1 MRRSIFLRL
10 VEAASKC
17 CRLRRSA
24 VHGDLLVYPYKL
36 AVQVE
41 IVLEDFLRDSFRRP
55 SQLVGWDLAIGQR
68 SQCWGVLRGG
78 DSCGCNNDGVRYGTS
93 IANSRHIASSNPV
106 AGSLDRSFVNFRAG
120 KQLGLPR
127 N

>member
-10 VEAASKC
+10 EEAASKC

-78 DSCGCNNDGVRYGTS
+78 DSCGCDSDGVRYGTR
-93 IANSRHIASSNPV
+93 IAICDHCLEPPGSRLFGPV
-106 AGSLDRSFVNFRAG
+106 LFVNFRAG
-120 KQLGLPR
+120 KQPVLPR
-127 N
+127 K